1 MSEIKAIDMKGMPIQ
16 IGNFVEYANTGTKG
30 HVIEIITDEEGSWVL
45 IDKTDLYY
53 KAEVLKIIEKI
64 TDKEVGEKIFSREE
78 INEALEKQKEAS
90 KAAEMGDVS
99 LESGG

>member
-1 MSEIKAIDMKGMPIQ
+1 MSEIKATDMAGNPLH
-16 IGNFVEYANTGTKG
+16 IGNFVEYVNTGTKG
-30 HVIEIITDEEGSWVL
+30 NVIEIISDDEGTWAL

-53 KAEVLKIIEKI
+53 RTEILKIVNKVTEKEI
-64 TDKEVGEKIFSREE
+64 GEKIFSREE

-90 KAAEMGDVS
+90 KAEMGDVS